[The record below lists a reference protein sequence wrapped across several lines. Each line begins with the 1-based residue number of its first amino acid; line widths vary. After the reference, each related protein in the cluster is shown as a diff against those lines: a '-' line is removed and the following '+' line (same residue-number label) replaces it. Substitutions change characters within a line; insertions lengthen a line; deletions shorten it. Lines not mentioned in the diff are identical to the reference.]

1 MKKWIVCGMAV
12 LMMFS
17 MAACGK
23 DKKDDGG
30 TTAPESTGTT
40 QSQTE
45 SQPESSTEPAGSTG
59 GTQETD
65 GEETGSSPL
74 QHLKDAVVEVLGE
87 NYWPNMEMTAE
98 MLEESLG
105 ISPDMYDAFFAE
117 MPMISTHVDTLIII
131 QAKEGQVEAVEEA
144 LNTYRENQIN
154 NSVQYPMNVGKVQAS
169 RIEVTG
175 NYVIFAQLGADVT
188 AVSESGDEAVI
199 EKCLED
205 NEKAI
210 DAIEKAIV
218 E

>member
-1 MKKWIVCGMAV
+1 MKKWIVCGLAV

-30 TTAPESTGTT
+30 TTAPGTT
-40 QSQTE
+40 Q
-45 SQPESSTEPAGSTG
+45 SQPESSTEPAGSTDG
-59 GTQETD
+59 AQETG

-131 QAKEGQVEAVEEA
+131 QAKEGQVEAVEDA

>member
-1 MKKWIVCGMAV
+1 MKKWIVCGLAA
-12 LMMFS
+12 LMMFTT
-17 MAACGK
+17 AACGK
-23 DKKDDGG
+23 DKEDNNGG
-30 TTAPESTGTT
+30 STQQSTT

-45 SQPESSTEPAGSTG
+45 SQPESSTEPAGGSTD
-59 GTQETD
+59 GTQETG
-65 GEETGSSPL
+65 GEETGSSAL

-105 ISPDMYDAFFAE
+105 INPDMYDAFLAE

-131 QAKEGQVEAVEEA
+131 QAKEGQVEAVEDA

-188 AVSESGDEAVI
+188 EVSESGDEAVI